1 MSKFIKLHQD
11 GKLCIVE
18 KESICV
24 IEPNHYGRGSY
35 IYFKNAHTNVKKS
48 ERGIYGNFPEIWV
61 DESTEEIWS
70 MLN

>member
-24 IEPNHYGRGSY
+24 IEPNQYGSLTSMVEDLIFISKMLLVGL
-35 IYFKNAHTNVKKS
+35 KK
-48 ERGIYGNFPEIWV
+48 EDLDMEILQKY
-61 DESTEEIWS
+61 
-70 MLN
+70 M